1 MVEEIELGLPP
12 TSPEM
17 LTALDLA
24 HGAPIAPLTR
34 LSTMD
39 SVTWEEFT
47 LELVTYWKT
56 QFKKVTRCGGGGDMG
71 RDVIALSDESWEN
84 FQCKHYAKPLSVAE
98 AILEVGKLIYYSY
111 IKEYTYP
118 SKYYFVCPRGS
129 SNDLTKVLSDPTG
142 KKMKDELLAR
152 WDKSCK
158 DSITS
163 KTSIPLEGELR
174 NYVHNTVDFTIFD
187 DIPPLTLI
195 KLHNNTPYHV
205 FRFGSYHRKRPEPP
219 KAPTNIDWTTEQVY
233 VQALLDAFSEYR
245 GTEITAATLP
255 EFAMLSKEMSSAR
268 NNYYSADAL
277 DRFSRDWLPVNCFQD
292 LKEQCYEAIS
302 PTILMRHLNAFEKY
316 LKTSDSA
323 LKAPYDS
330 HPLNFYM
337 KPQDKKGLCHHLV
350 NNGTFKWTDDEEK

>member
-1 MVEEIELGLPP
+1 
-12 TSPEM
+12 
-17 LTALDLA
+17 
-24 HGAPIAPLTR
+24 
-34 LSTMD
+34 
-39 SVTWEEFT
+39 
-47 LELVTYWKT
+47 
-56 QFKKVTRCGGGGDMG
+56 
-71 RDVIALSDESWEN
+71 
-84 FQCKHYAKPLSVAE
+84 
-98 AILEVGKLIYYSY
+98 
-111 IKEYTYP
+111 
-118 SKYYFVCPRGS
+118 
-129 SNDLTKVLSDPTG
+129 
-142 KKMKDELLAR
+142 MKDELLAR